1 MERIC
6 SYFKSRP
13 QFWQGF
19 VLKKNNQEV
28 MEFVPYCEKMVRKH
42 EMYPVTV
49 KEYYLKRE
57 KNSFLYELIQKR
69 FT

>member
-1 MERIC
+1 
-6 SYFKSRP
+6 
-13 QFWQGF
+13 
-19 VLKKNNQEV
+19 